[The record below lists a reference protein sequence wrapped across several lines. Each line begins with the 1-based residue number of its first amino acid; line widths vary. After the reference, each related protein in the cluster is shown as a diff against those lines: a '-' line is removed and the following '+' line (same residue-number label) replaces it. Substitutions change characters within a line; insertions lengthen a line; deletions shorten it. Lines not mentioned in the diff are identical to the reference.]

1 LKDGGSS
8 REVDAGERAFAQTN
22 AGGGGRWIVV
32 GADAEQVAEKLGDVG
47 VVADDENVLRGGPVA
62 EKALELGEGR
72 GGSKRGGDQDFLFV
86 AGLGSNELG
95 GLLGALEGA
104 RDDEIEVGI
113 EGVEDVGELQALC
126 LAVLVEGTLDIEER
140 IGAANTGA
148 GVAENI

>member
-1 LKDGGSS
+1 MQHGGAAC
-8 REVDAGERAFAQTN
+8 EADAGKRALAQSD
-22 AGGGGRWIVV
+22 ARGGGGGIVIR
-32 GADAEQVAEKLGDVG
+32 ADAEQVAEKLGDVG